1 MYKKIINEMNHVEN
15 IEAALEQ
22 LKAIVDS
29 NNYIDDALKIDS
41 YLYDWR
47 NQFHGFQF
55 RSPNRPNAA
64 Y

>member
-22 LKAIVDS
+22 LKAIVGS

-41 YLYDWR
+41 YLHDWR